1 MIDGNR
7 FRVLIP
13 DNKTGVLSDR
23 TESIKWSNPEDGYIK
38 GQFRDGGAFGYRHPK
53 ARFLERV
60 ADLRTLRPTELL
72 EVKGEVWRPP
82 AHDCNFHRCL

>member
-13 DNKTGVLSDR
+13 DNKTGVLYDR

-38 GQFRDGGAFGYRHPK
+38 GQFRDGGTRKLASSRGLQTF
-53 ARFLERV
+53 AI
-60 ADLRTLRPTELL
+60 
-72 EVKGEVWRPP
+72 
-82 AHDCNFHRCL
+82 